1 VYALQW
7 SPLGRVVATWEQ
19 YATTAG
25 QEAKP
30 NLHLWDA
37 KESKQTK
44 FQSRSVLYKFLS
56 RLNIHIC
63 VQKLKTITKQKS

>member
-1 VYALQW
+1 MIFLIPSPLMQVYALQW
-7 SPLGRVVATWEQ
+7 SPTGRVLATWEQ

-37 KESKQTK
+37 KE
-44 FQSRSVLYKFLS
+44 R
-56 RLNIHIC
+56 
-63 VQKLKTITKQKS
+63 KQKHYSITFFFNFRKKVEFA

>member
-1 VYALQW
+1 MTRIHIRIKIDADPKHRYLLRPQLQSVFVCVKVYALQW

-37 KESKQTK
+37 KENT
-44 FQSRSVLYKFLS
+44 
-56 RLNIHIC
+56 
-63 VQKLKTITKQKS
+63 